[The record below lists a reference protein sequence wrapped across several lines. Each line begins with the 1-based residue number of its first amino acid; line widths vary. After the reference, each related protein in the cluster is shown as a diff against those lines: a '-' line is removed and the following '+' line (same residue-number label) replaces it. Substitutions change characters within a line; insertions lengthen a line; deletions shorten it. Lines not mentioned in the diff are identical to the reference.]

1 MKKTYITPATVVVMT
16 MQEQPIAGSLTTS
29 HATFYDKGAE
39 GAAMGREDN
48 GWDIWGTE
56 DESEE

>member
-29 HATFYDKGAE
+29 HATFYNEGATD
-39 GAAMGREDN
+39 AAMGREAND
-48 GWDIWGTE
+48 WDIWGNE
-56 DESEE
+56 DASEE

>member
-39 GAAMGREDN
+39 GEAMGREDK
-48 GWDIWGTE
+48 GWDIWGSE
-56 DESEE
+56 DASEE

>member
-29 HATFYDKGAE
+29 HATFYDGDAE
-39 GAAMGREDN
+39 GAAMGHEDK
-48 GWDIWGTE
+48 GWDIWGNE
-56 DESEE
+56 DASEE

>member
-29 HATFYDKGAE
+29 HATFYDEGAE
-39 GAAMGREDN
+39 GAAMGRENN
-48 GWDIWGTE
+48 GWDIWSNE
-56 DESEE
+56 DASEE

>member
-1 MKKTYITPATVVVMT
+1 MTPATVVVMT

-29 HATFYDKGAE
+29 HATFYDEGAE

-48 GWDIWGTE
+48 GWDIWGNE
-56 DESEE
+56 DASEE

>member
-29 HATFYDKGAE
+29 HATFYNEGAD
-39 GAAMGREDN
+39 GAAMGREDK
-48 GWDIWGTE
+48 GWDIWDNE
-56 DESEE
+56 DASEE

>member
-29 HATFYDKGAE
+29 HATFYDEDATGD
-39 GAAMGREDN
+39 AMGREDK
-48 GWDIWGTE
+48 GWDIWDNE
-56 DESEE
+56 DASE